1 MGTLN
6 RPSFTLES
14 SPEGRLC
21 ENDYRLASQAI
32 TSDPGGNNGTVGYS
46 YDAVGNRTQMTSTLN
61 AVPPG
66 SFFYDANDQLTTDT
80 YDANGNTISS
90 GGISYS
96 YDFENRMLTRGAV
109 TIVYDGDGNR
119 VSETAAGVTT
129 KYLVDTLNPTGYS
142 QVVDE
147 LVSGSVT
154 RTYAYGLQRVSEN
167 QKISGTWTPS
177 FYGYDGHGNVRFLT
191 NTSGTV
197 GNTYQFDAFGNQIAS
212 TGTTP
217 NNYLFSGEQYDGSTN
232 LLYLRARYYRMPT
245 GRFLTMDPFEQRQHS
260 CCQEIS
266 STPYIVRAGLNTCCG
281 SCAPAP
287 SNTYVYALND
297 PVNKVDPR
305 GLQALVEFAKI
316 TEEDVE
322 AALAR
327 KAAYRACLRECW
339 GYCEEIYTKLP
350 PLEIES
356 EMALVLC
363 HAACELTCRAIF
375 PN

>member
-119 VSETAAGVTT
+119 VSE
-129 KYLVDTLNPTGYS
+129 
-142 QVVDE
+142 
-147 LVSGSVT
+147 
-154 RTYAYGLQRVSEN
+154 
-167 QKISGTWTPS
+167 
-177 FYGYDGHGNVRFLT
+177 
-191 NTSGTV
+191 
-197 GNTYQFDAFGNQIAS
+197 
-212 TGTTP
+212 
-217 NNYLFSGEQYDGSTN
+217 
-232 LLYLRARYYRMPT
+232 
-245 GRFLTMDPFEQRQHS
+245 
-260 CCQEIS
+260 
-266 STPYIVRAGLNTCCG
+266 
-281 SCAPAP
+281 
-287 SNTYVYALND
+287 
-297 PVNKVDPR
+297 
-305 GLQALVEFAKI
+305 
-316 TEEDVE
+316 
-322 AALAR
+322 
-327 KAAYRACLRECW
+327 
-339 GYCEEIYTKLP
+339 
-350 PLEIES
+350 
-356 EMALVLC
+356 
-363 HAACELTCRAIF
+363 
-375 PN
+375 